1 MIKKPISTTCRRRH
15 QNGRLICRNTPTISL
30 RECTSGSCDPSAD
43 TQPRDKGAR
52 ERGVREVDGE
62 RVVGAC
68 GGSPQLLQQRL
79 CLFQIGRVETFREP
93 AIDGREK
100 LAGFGSPALVTA
112 EAGEAHRGAQF
123 PELGLLLSG
132 DA

>member
-1 MIKKPISTTCRRRH
+1 MVKKPISTTCRRRH

-30 RECTSGSCDPSAD
+30 RECTSGSCDPTAD

-68 GGSPQLLQQRL
+68 GGSPQLVQQ
-79 CLFQIGRVETFREP
+79 CLRFFQIGRVKTLSEP
-93 AIDGREK
+93 AVDRSEEING
-100 LAGFGSPALVTA
+100 LVA
-112 EAGEAHRGAQF
+112 FVPCRHNSSQC
-123 PELGLLLSG
+123 S
-132 DA
+132 